1 MEQGRSLRLT
11 TNRMLL
17 FVAVVVL
24 ILQEH
29 LFYTL
34 G

>member
-1 MEQGRSLRLT
+1 MEQRRSLRLT

-17 FVAVVVL
+17 LVAVVVL

>member
-1 MEQGRSLRLT
+1 MEQRRSLRLT

-17 FVAVVVL
+17 LVAVVVL
-24 ILQEH
+24 SLQEH

>member
-1 MEQGRSLRLT
+1 MEQRRSLRLT

-17 FVAVVVL
+17 LMAVVVL